1 MTSLTTGNGPRL
13 LKDTGL
19 DAERVPFDKLPV
31 IDLAAIFT
39 EDEDAKRELALALR
53 RACSEIGFFYVK
65 NHGVP
70 QAVIDGAFA
79 TARRYFALP
88 DAEKMKIHVAKS
100 RNNRGYAAL
109 LEENT
114 DPTARGDLHE
124 SWDMALEVPA
134 TDPDVLAGKVLYGPN
149 QWPADDAAFR
159 ADVGAYYD
167 EMLRLS
173 HALLH
178 AFALSLEL
186 EEAHFDALV
195 EKPLA
200 TLRLLHYPP
209 QEGEVDERQIGIGAH
224 SDYECFTILAQD
236 DPRIRALQV
245 LNSEGDWVSAPPLPG
260 HFVVNIGDQMARWTN
275 DLFASTVHR
284 AINRSGVERYSI
296 PFFFGPSYDS
306 VIQPLDSCV
315 DDAHPAKYEP
325 ITSGAYINGRFAET
339 LAHYDPSKELAD

>member
-13 LKDTGL
+13 LKGSGL
-19 DAERVPFDKLPV
+19 DAERVPFDSLPV
-31 IDLAAIFT
+31 IDLAPIFG
-39 EDEDAKRELALALR
+39 EDPEAKRALAVALR
-53 RACSEIGFFYVK
+53 RACSEVGFFYVK

-70 QAVIDGAFA
+70 QTVIEGAFA
-79 TARRYFALP
+79 TAQRYFAQSTE
-88 DAEKMKIHVAKS
+88 EKMAIHVAKS

-134 TDPDVLAGKVLYGPN
+134 DDADVLAGKVLYGPN
-149 QWPADDAAFR
+149 QWPEGDAAFR
-159 ADVGAYYD
+159 ADVESYYD

-173 HALLH
+173 RALLH

-186 EEAHFDALV
+186 EEAHFDPLV

-236 DPRIRALQV
+236 DIRALQV
-245 LNSEGDWVSAPPLPG
+245 LNSDGDWVSAPPLPG

-306 VIQPLDSCV
+306 VIEPLESCV
-315 DDAHPAKYEP
+315 DDAHPAKYAAV
-325 ITSGAYINGRFAET
+325 TSGAYINGRFAET
-339 LAHYDPSKELAD
+339 LAHYDPTKELAD